1 MGVLGEV
8 LVVLVV
14 VIGLIGAVVQVVPG
28 GGLLVLAA
36 VLVWSVVTGGDV
48 GLVVGIVAAVA
59 VVGAEVGKYLLAGRY
74 LGRGGVPGRT
84 LLIGAVVGAV
94 GFFVVPVIGLPIGF
108 VAGVYAAESLR
119 LRDQSAARRATW
131 LAMKAAGLAILIEL
145 SGALIATAALLIG
158 MWTT

>member
-48 GLVVGIVAAVA
+48 GLTVGIVATVA
-59 VVGAEVGKYLLAGRY
+59 VVGAEIGKYVLAGRY

-84 LLIGAVVGAV
+84 LIIGAVVGVV
-94 GFFVVPVIGLPIGF
+94 GFFVIPVIGLPIGF

-119 LRDQSAARRATW
+119 LRDQSEARRATW

>member
-1 MGVLGEV
+1 MSALGEV

-59 VVGAEVGKYLLAGRY
+59 VLGAEVGKYVLAGRY

-84 LLIGAVVGAV
+84 LVIGAVVGV
-94 GFFVVPVIGLPIGF
+94 LGFFVVPVIGLPIGF

-119 LRDQSAARRATW
+119 LRDQGKARRATW
-131 LAMKAAGLAILIEL
+131 LAMKAAGLAILVEL
-145 SGALIATAALLIG
+145 SGALVATAALLVG
-158 MWTT
+158 MWQT